1 MGIGEEKAQCLE
13 KKFEEEEVHQAA
25 FSCAGH
31 KAPVPMAF
39 FQRLWGMLKD
49 DILEF
54 LEEFHEKGKLTKGM
68 GASFIVLIPKK

>member
-25 FSCAGH
+25 FSCAGD